1 MPMGAGMAGACAAGT
16 CSGGVAAGGCGGP
29 GGCGNGGGCVSR
41 PSSFLFMIEETDFY
55 RVVEAWVEAAEV
67 DVAGE
72 EGVVEEVEGEVVV
85 EAVVDE

>member
-1 MPMGAGMAGACAAGT
+1 
-16 CSGGVAAGGCGGP
+16 
-29 GGCGNGGGCVSR
+29 
-41 PSSFLFMIEETDFY
+41 MIEETDFY

>member
-1 MPMGAGMAGACAAGT
+1 
-16 CSGGVAAGGCGGP
+16 
-29 GGCGNGGGCVSR
+29 
-41 PSSFLFMIEETDFY
+41 MIEETDFY

-72 EGVVEEVEGEVVV
+72 EGAVEEVEVEVDA